1 MRRISWAAAVLAL
14 VVSASCGGSH
24 SSDQTRT
31 HDNASSGGGG
41 PSAAPSSAPPADDVA
56 SADASADAGAG
67 AGAGFV
73 APTGEQA
80 QQVSQAFSEGSAAY
94 ARGDFPNAAQS
105 FRRAYEL
112 YPGPAMAF
120 NLARVYERMGDVE
133 QAIHFFEIVQHA
145 TPTPSAEQLAEI
157 ERRVAALR
165 AYEQRRREGI
175 AQTLPTTDAL
185 SQEGNTWFQRGVSL
199 YRRRNYRQALIA
211 FEQAHQYLQTPE
223 LFYNLA
229 VTYRALHD
237 VQHALEF
244 MREYLD
250 GRRGTPE
257 EAWIEQQIH
266 ALEAQR

>member
-1 MRRISWAAAVLAL
+1 
-14 VVSASCGGSH
+14 
-24 SSDQTRT
+24 
-31 HDNASSGGGG
+31 
-41 PSAAPSSAPPADDVA
+41 
-56 SADASADAGAG
+56 
-67 AGAGFV
+67 V

-80 QQVSQAFSEGSAAY
+80 QQVSAAYSEGAAAY
-94 ARGDFPNAAQS
+94 ARGEFPAAATA

-112 YPGPAMAF
+112 YPAPAMAF
-120 NLARVYERMGDVE
+120 NLARVYERMGESD
-133 QAIHFFEIVQHA
+133 QAIHFFEIVQHGNPA
-145 TPTPSAEQLAEI
+145 PSAEQLADI
-157 ERRVAALR
+157 DRRIAGLR

-185 SQEGNTWFQRGVSL
+185 SQEGNTWFQRGVAL

-237 VQHALEF
+237 ISHALEF

-250 GRRGTPE
+250 ARRGTPE
-257 EAWIEQQIH
+257 EAWIEQQVH